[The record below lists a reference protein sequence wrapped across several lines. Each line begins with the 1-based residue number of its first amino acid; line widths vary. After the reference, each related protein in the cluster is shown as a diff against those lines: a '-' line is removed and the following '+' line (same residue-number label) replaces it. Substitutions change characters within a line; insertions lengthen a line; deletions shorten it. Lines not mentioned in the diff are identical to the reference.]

1 MNSVFN
7 ETILADKLS
16 KLNNTQQCIESIL
29 PAFSLSH
36 WCIFHRKNAEQVI
49 QTWDKQFHC
58 SKTEQKGPFLYLA
71 NDILQNSK
79 QTGTEFVSE
88 FWKVLPSALK
98 DVLENGDEY
107 GKNVVSRLVDIR
119 EQRRIFGSRAR
130 DLKKLMLASEPPD
143 LDLNKKLYFCQN
155 LRRDSRSVKIEG
167 QQKKLFLQFSVLGEH
182 SNVESDLDRCKSA
195 VRYVGKLEKDMK
207 TLLRESLATELQEQ
221 EVALKDCI
229 ERLKLAEAN
238 RSALVTQLKV
248 AMWEQE
254 SQLENV
260 RSKVQV
266 HASNFC
272 SDQKNCNMAAGTS
285 HVLSTFAAEATNN
298 VDPATSTNL
307 PNSHS
312 AVAPDRRMITE
323 NPMPISDTSTT
334 SLIPFQPIVVSTPHQ
349 QAVLLQLG
357 LV

>member
-1 MNSVFN
+1 MNSIFN

-79 QTGTEFVSE
+79 RTGTEFVSE
-88 FWKVLPSALK
+88 FWKVLPVNDLHDSLNFMKFSKEHLDVQSLVTIFYLKRCMLPTSALIK
-98 DVLENGDEY
+98 RIAKRQLAQSTRNGP
-107 GKNVVSRLVDIR
+107 SAI
-119 EQRRIFGSRAR
+119 AR
-130 DLKKLMLASEPPD
+130 KKTA
-143 LDLNKKLYFCQN
+143 
-155 LRRDSRSVKIEG
+155 
-167 QQKKLFLQFSVLGEH
+167 
-182 SNVESDLDRCKSA
+182 
-195 VRYVGKLEKDMK
+195 
-207 TLLRESLATELQEQ
+207 
-221 EVALKDCI
+221 EVAD
-229 ERLKLAEAN
+229 KLAA
-238 RSALVTQLKV
+238 STH
-248 AMWEQE
+248 
-254 SQLENV
+254 SQ
-260 RSKVQV
+260 QI
-266 HASNFC
+266 
-272 SDQKNCNMAAGTS
+272 MTS
-285 HVLSTFAAEATNN
+285 VLSTFAAEATNN

-349 QAVLLQLG
+349 QAVLMLLAPQTQYMYPVPMQPYLQPTGG
-357 LV
+357 LMIGLPQSYNTIPPPQMINLARPSALLQQQQQLAHGNDTTTDASPAGTTGHVSAYAHKPTTTSIHLSTTSALEL